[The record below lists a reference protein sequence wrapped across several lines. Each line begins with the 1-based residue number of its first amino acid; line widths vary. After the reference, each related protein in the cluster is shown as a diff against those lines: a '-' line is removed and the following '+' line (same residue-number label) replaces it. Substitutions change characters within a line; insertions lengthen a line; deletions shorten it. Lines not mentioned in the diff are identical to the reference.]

1 MLKPL
6 ENGMRVDTMPRS
18 PFDIWD
24 ELPLVDIGKLFR
36 ALFFISIITFAL
48 FGIVGG

>member
-1 MLKPL
+1 
-6 ENGMRVDTMPRS
+6 MRVDIMPRA

-24 ELPLVDIGKLFR
+24 ELPLVNIRKVIRAFLFV
-36 ALFFISIITFAL
+36 AIITFAL